1 MEELKKGMLAS
12 FKEVLADAV
21 ADLRVQMHRDVIN
34 LQMDMWDRFDQLQKK
49 Q

>member
-1 MEELKKGMLAS
+1 MEEFKQGMLAS
-12 FKEVLADAV
+12 FREVLSDTV